1 MTDLAVRPAAEVAVL
16 PDDPL
21 APYVE
26 GWLKLYATSTQEAYA
41 RDLDGWRAYLAGYG
55 QTLTSARRLH
65 FVDWCTKL
73 AATGY
78 AQTTRA
84 RKEAAVTSFYD
95 YVLDVQP
102 DDPPDDPP
110 IITRTPAHG
119 KGSKRRT
126 KPGAPAKPTPALTAG
141 QAEYVLTAARARSD
155 RDGLLVAILLITG
168 CRSKEVRGIR
178 VGDVRQEA
186 CDVVLAVQRKGEK
199 ADHLVLTDTAADQC
213 AALAAGRPA
222 DEPLFVGN
230 HEDGGLTRDEVVW
243 ICAAAGRDAG
253 IPDKPRPPGA
263 KKAAPGVTPHVLR
276 TTAVNLLIQAGYTPQ
291 DAQAFMG
298 HARLT
303 TTELYFRRSGVRK
316 AKGRMASTLARIVSG
331 QAED

>member
-1 MTDLAVRPAAEVAVL
+1 MSDLAVRSAAELATL

-26 GWLKLYATSTQEAYA
+26 GWLRLYAASTQEAYA
-41 RDLDGWRAYLAGYG
+41 RDLDGWRTYLATHGG
-55 QTLTSARRLH
+55 TLAGARRVH
-65 FVDWCTKL
+65 FLDWCTEL
-73 AATGY
+73 AAAGY
-78 AQTTRA
+78 AATTRA

-95 YVLDVQP
+95 YVLDVDGP
-102 DDPPDDPP
+102 LV
-110 IITRTPAHG
+110 RTPAHG

-141 QAEYVLTAARARSD
+141 QAEHVLTAARARAD

-178 VGDVRQEA
+178 VGDVRREA
-186 CDVVLAVQRKGEK
+186 GDVVLAVQRKGEK
-199 ADHLVLTDTAADQC
+199 ADQLVLTDAAADQC
-213 AALAAGRPA
+213 AALAAARPA

-230 HEDGGLTRDEVVW
+230 HADGGLTRDEVVW

-303 TTELYFRRSGVRK
+303 TTELYFRRAGVRK

>member
-1 MTDLAVRPAAEVAVL
+1 VTDLAVRPAAEVATL

-41 RDLDGWRAYLAGYG
+41 RDLDGWRAYLAAHGG
-55 QTLTSARRLH
+55 TLAAAQRVH
-65 FVDWCTKL
+65 FLDWCTNLKT
-73 AATGY
+73 APRPRTGKPY
-78 AQTTRA
+78 AQTARA
-84 RKEAAVTSFYD
+84 RAEAAVTSFYD
-95 YVLDVQP
+95 YVLDVDGP
-102 DDPPDDPP
+102 
-110 IITRTPAHG
+110 ITRTPAHG

-141 QAEYVLTAARARSD
+141 QAEHVLTAARARSP

-178 VGDVRQEA
+178 VSDVRQEA
-186 CDVVLAVQRKGEK
+186 GDVVLSVQRKGEK
-199 ADHLVLTDTAADQC
+199 ADQLVLTAAAADQA
-213 AALAAGRPA
+213 AALAAGRPGH
-222 DEPLFVGN
+222 EPLFVG
-230 HEDGGLTRDEVVW
+230 HADDGGLTRDEVVW

-253 IPDKPRPPGA
+253 IPDKPKPPRAPRG
-263 KKAAPGVTPHVLR
+263 APGVTPHVLR
-276 TTAVNLLIQAGYTPQ
+276 TTACNLLIAAGYTPQ

-331 QAED
+331 QQED

>member
-1 MTDLAVRPAAEVAVL
+1 MSDLSVRPAAALATL

-26 GWLKLYATSTQEAYA
+26 GWLRLYATSTQEAYA
-41 RDLDGWRAYLAGYG
+41 RDLDGWRTY
-55 QTLTSARRLH
+55 LTSHGGTMAAARRVH
-65 FVDWCTKL
+65 FLDWCTNL
-73 AATGY
+73 TEAGY

-95 YVLDVQP
+95 YVLDV
-102 DDPPDDPP
+102 DGP
-110 IITRTPAHG
+110 IVRTPAHG

-126 KPGAPAKPTPALTAG
+126 KPGNPAKPTPALTAG
-141 QAEYVLTAARARSD
+141 QAEHVLTAARARSP

-178 VGDVRQEA
+178 VSDVRPEA
-186 CDVVLAVQRKGEK
+186 GDVVLAVQRKGDK
-199 ADHLVLTDTAADQC
+199 ADQLVLTADAADQ
-213 AALAAGRPA
+213 AAELAAGRSG
-222 DEPLFVGN
+222 DEPLFAGSDP
-230 HEDGGLTRDEVVW
+230 DGGLTRDEVVW
-243 ICAAAGRDAG
+243 VCAAAGRAAG

-263 KKAAPGVTPHVLR
+263 RKGAPGVTPHVLR
-276 TTAVNLLIQAGYTPQ
+276 TTAINLLIQAGYTPQ
-291 DAQAFMG
+291 DAQAFAG

-316 AKGRMASTLARIVSG
+316 AKGRMASTLARIVTG
-331 QAED
+331 QPED